1 MKYEKYHNF
10 AIVKV
15 LKSNTKKS
23 ASRTVKIKVNKELD
37 GFEDAPF
44 FKKKMAKAN
53 KILSLTPLPR

>member
-1 MKYEKYHNF
+1 
-10 AIVKV
+10 VKV

-23 ASRTVKIKVNKELD
+23 TSHAVKIKVNKKLD

-44 FKKKMAKAN
+44 LKKKMAKAN